1 MGIKGAGGT
10 PGGSGTFILGFL
22 MFSAGI
28 YLLLHS
34 IGVANPFGFGY
45 GLYHFGF
52 FGGTWSITSGMIL
65 IPMFFGVGLVFY
77 SSRNWIGWMLAGGS
91 LVALVAGVLMNLRFV
106 MKPMSL
112 FELLCIL
119 TLSVGGLAL
128 LLRSLR
134 DGSSARGEG

>member
-1 MGIKGAGGT
+1 L
-10 PGGSGTFILGFL
+10 GTFTLGFL
-22 MFSAGI
+22 MFSTGI

-52 FGGTWSITSGMIL
+52 FGSTWSITSGMIL
-65 IPMFFGVGLVFY
+65 LPLFFGVGLVFY
-77 SSRNWIGWMLAGGS
+77 NAKNAIGWMLAGGS

-119 TLSVGGLAL
+119 TLAVGGLAL

-134 DGSSARGEG
+134 DTSPGRGES